1 MKKFLNIIIISLL
14 SMNIYAFD
22 GKDKIITKLTTV
34 LPAGAKIIDL
44 TMTPVAGIYKLDLE
58 EMQSVYV
65 SSNGEFLIIGEIFQI
80 TNQGLLNVTELE
92 RDEERKN
99 IISSLDNSELISF
112 PAENELFSVVVFTDI
127 DCGYCR
133 KLHSEISEYN
143 NLGISVNYAAFPRS
157 GLQSESYSKIVGAWC
172 SEEPAQTLTGLKQGR
187 DMNLSY
193 CENNPVEK
201 HYGIGRKIGVTGTP
215 AIISNSGQLIPGYV
229 PAKDLLSRLQG

>member
-1 MKKFLNIIIISLL
+1 MNKFLNIIIISLL

-22 GKDKIITKLTTV
+22 GKDEIITKLTTV

-44 TMTPVAGIYKLDLE
+44 TKTPVAGIYKLDLE

-65 SSNGEFLIIGEIFQI
+65 SSNGEFIIIGEIFQI

-99 IISSLDNSELISF
+99 IISALDNSELISF

-133 KLHSEISEYN
+133 KLHSEITEYN

-172 SEEPAQTLTGLKQGR
+172 SEKPAQALTGLKQGR

-201 HYGIGRKIGVTGTP
+201 HYRLGRKIGVTGTP

>member
-1 MKKFLNIIIISLL
+1 MNKFLSIVIIFLL
-14 SMNIYAFD
+14 SMNIYAFN
-22 GKDKIITKLTTV
+22 GKEELITKLTAV
-34 LPAGAKIIDL
+34 LPAETKIVDL
-44 TMTPVAGIYKLDLE
+44 TKTPVANIYKLDLE
-58 EMQSVYV
+58 DMQSVYV
-65 SSNGEFLIIGEIFQI
+65 SSDGDFLIIGEIFKI
-80 TNQGLLNVTELE
+80 TDQGFLNVTELE
-92 RDEERKN
+92 RDAERKS
-99 IISSLDNSELISF
+99 IILALDNSELISF
-112 PAENELFSVVVFTDI
+112 PAENELFSVVIFTDI

-133 KLHSEISEYN
+133 KLHGEISEYN

-201 HYGIGRKIGVTGTP
+201 HYRLGRKIGVTGTP

>member
-1 MKKFLNIIIISLL
+1 MNKFLNIIIISLL

-22 GKDKIITKLTTV
+22 GKDELITKFTTV

-44 TMTPVAGIYKLDLE
+44 TKTPVAGIYKLDLE

-65 SSNGEFLIIGEIFQI
+65 SSDGEFLIIGEIFQI

-99 IISSLDNSELISF
+99 IISALDNSELISF

-143 NLGISVNYAAFPRS
+143 NLGN
-157 GLQSESYSKIVGAWC
+157 LCKLC
-172 SEEPAQTLTGLKQGR
+172 S
-187 DMNLSY
+187 
-193 CENNPVEK
+193 
-201 HYGIGRKIGVTGTP
+201 
-215 AIISNSGQLIPGYV
+215 IP
-229 PAKDLLSRLQG
+229 

>member
-1 MKKFLNIIIISLL
+1 MNKFLNIIIISLL

-22 GKDKIITKLTTV
+22 GKDEIITKLTTV

-65 SSNGEFLIIGEIFQI
+65 SSDGEFLIIGEIFQI

-92 RDEERKN
+92 RNEERKN

-201 HYGIGRKIGVTGTP
+201 HYGNGRKIGVTGTP
-215 AIISNSGQLIPGYV
+215 AIISSSGQLIPGYV

>member
-1 MKKFLNIIIISLL
+1 MNKFLNIIIISLL

-22 GKDKIITKLTTV
+22 GKDEIITKLTTV

-65 SSNGEFLIIGEIFQI
+65 SSDGEFLIIGEIFQI

-92 RDEERKN
+92 RNEERKN

-201 HYGIGRKIGVTGTP
+201 HYTIGRKIGVTGTP
-215 AIISNSGQLIPGYV
+215 AIISSSGQLIPGYV